1 MTLVVLDLG
10 GVVVRNAGFAMLQ
23 SVSRAPDVAAVRD
36 RWITSPTVCDF
47 ERGALDP
54 ATFAARL
61 VAEWELTQSPA
72 DFLHDFARWI
82 TGPYEGAESVVRS
95 LRAHH
100 RVVAFSNSNAVHWTS
115 LAPVIGW
122 FDAVYSSH
130 ELGALKPGGSST
142 TRRPTWRRRS
152 RSAGA
157 RCAWMARPGCARAYW
172 RRGCCATDRA
182 GWRRARLARTRRRG
196 SPPRQIATL
205 ASRSSACTAMNAVPG
220 DSRRRRA
227 MARATSGISKSATSA
242 CAAPPPVP

>member
-130 ELGALKPGGSST
+130 ELGALKPDAAAFAAVLAAEQVPAGDAWFFDDTPANVAAAIALG
-142 TRRPTWRRRS
+142 WRAMRVD
-152 RSAGA
+152 GA
-157 RCAWMARPGCARAYW
+157 TGL
-172 RRGCCATDRA
+172 RA
-182 GWRRARLARTRRRG
+182 GVLAAGLLR
-196 SPPRQIATL
+196 
-205 ASRSSACTAMNAVPG
+205 
-220 DSRRRRA
+220 D
-227 MARATSGISKSATSA
+227 
-242 CAAPPPVP
+242 